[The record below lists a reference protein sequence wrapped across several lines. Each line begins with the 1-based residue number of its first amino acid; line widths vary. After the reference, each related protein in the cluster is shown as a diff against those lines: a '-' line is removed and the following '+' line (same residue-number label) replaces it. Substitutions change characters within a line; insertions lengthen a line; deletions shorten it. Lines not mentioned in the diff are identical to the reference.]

1 MGFIDDETGAC
12 PMSDQVSAVRASVR
26 ETLRSVADHEVS
38 DRAAFN
44 SLWPIVDAAL
54 RAVPMSAETEGLRE
68 KMDDALAFLDTDF
81 GLKCRVV
88 DAVLAA
94 LPPTPTPGWQPM
106 DTLPSDY
113 WQERTTLQL
122 VVAVKHELYS
132 QTFGYWNGRHWQ
144 DMESQRI
151 EPIYWLK
158 MPPLPAPTGDRS

>member
-1 MGFIDDETGAC
+1 MARGHNHSAMDANMSCPAC
-12 PMSDQVSAVRASVR
+12 QEEERKKATMSDPQRPEREAIERLFEEVLDAWASQQ
-26 ETLRSVADHEVS
+26 AMS
-38 DRAAFN
+38 D
-44 SLWPIVDAAL
+44 DAAIESA
-54 RAVPMSAETEGLRE
+54 RRRMSAL
-68 KMDDALAFLDTDF
+68 
-81 GLKCRVV
+81 
-88 DAVLAA
+88 LAA

-122 VVAVKHELYS
+122 VVAVQHDLHS

-158 MPPLPAPTGDRS
+158 MPPLPAPTGGRE